1 LKLLFEYIYRKGS
14 DRMKKVIVTVAC
26 FIILSTSILLMS
38 CSKADNSSNTGNTS
52 NNTTSNSTSS
62 SSSSKVFTADDLKKY
77 NGQNG
82 NPAYVAVK
90 GTVYDVTNAKKWKSG
105 KHENGIV
112 AGVDL
117 TNSMSKSPH
126 GESVLKDVPVVG
138 QLK

>member
-1 LKLLFEYIYRKGS
+1 
-14 DRMKKVIVTVAC
+14 MKKVIVTVAC

-38 CSKADNSSNTGNTS
+38 CSKANTSGNTS
-52 NNTTSNSTSS
+52 SNSNNSASNGTNSSTSS
-62 SSSSKVFTADDLKKY
+62 SSSSKIFTAEELKKY

-90 GTVYDVTNAKKWKSG
+90 GTVYDVTNAKKWKNG
-105 KHENGIV
+105 KHEDGIV

-126 GESVLKDVPVVG
+126 GESVLKDLPVVG